1 MDRYIYGSAAHK
13 IEDDISI
20 LTDAARKRD
29 AERKAK
35 EERYL
40 AARRMV
46 IRNFVLFGIAF
57 FLLAAGTV
65 YSRMLVDQASVAV
78 VAKQEELMKLIEAN
92 NNKRIAREQ
101 SIDLDKIKEL
111 AITKYGMQRPDNN
124 QTVYVNVVQNDYG
137 EVVRKGR

>member
-1 MDRYIYGSAAHK
+1 MDRYVYGSAAHK

-46 IRNFVLFGIAF
+46 IRNFVLFGLAF
-57 FLLAAGTV
+57 FFLAAGTV

-92 NNKRIAREQ
+92 NNKRIVREQ
-101 SIDLDKIKEL
+101 SIDLEKIEEL

-137 EVVRKGR
+137 EIVRK